1 MTDVVLPCRNE
12 APALPDLLSRMPS
25 GYRPIVVDNG
35 STDGTAEV
43 AREYGAEVVSVTE
56 PGYGA
61 AVHAGVLASDPDDG
75 VVCVMDADGSFDP
88 GCLPLVAAPVRT
100 GAAQLGTARRRP
112 AGRGVWPLHAR
123 AGNAVLAWR
132 IRRTTGLPVHDIGPM
147 RAVRRDDLLALG
159 LRDRRFGYPLE
170 LLLAA
175 ARAGWRVTE
184 VDVGYY
190 PRAAGTRSKVSG
202 SVVGTL
208 RAVRDMSAVLSR

>member
-12 APALPDLLSRMPS
+12 APALPALLSAMPP

-35 STDGTAEV
+35 SSDGTAEV
-43 AREYGAEVVSVTE
+43 ARAFGARVVAVTE

-88 GCLPLVAAPVRT
+88 GQLPLVAAPVLT
-100 GAAQLGTARRRP
+100 GRAQLGTARRRP
-112 AGRGVWPLHAR
+112 VTAGAWPLHAR
-123 AGNAVLAWR
+123 AGNAVLARR
-132 IRRTTGLPVHDIGPM
+132 IRRTTGLAVHDIGPM
-147 RAVRRDDLLALG
+147 RAVRRADLLGLA

-175 ARAGWRVTE
+175 GRAGWRVTE
-184 VDVGYY
+184 VDVDYH
-190 PRAAGTRSKVSG
+190 PRALGTRSKVSG
-202 SVVGTL
+202 SALGTL
-208 RAVRDMSAVLSR
+208 RAVRDMSAVLAR

>member
-35 STDGTAEV
+35 STDGTADV
-43 AREYGAEVVSVTE
+43 ARALGADVVEVSE

-88 GCLPLVAAPVRT
+88 ACLPRIAEPVLSGR
-100 GAAQLGTARRRP
+100 AQMGMGRRRP
-112 AGRGVWPLHAR
+112 VSRGVWPLHAR
-123 AGNAVLAWR
+123 VGNAVLARR
-132 IRRTTGLPVHDIGPM
+132 IRRTTGLSVHDIGPM

-175 ARAGWRVTE
+175 ARAGWEVSE
-184 VDVGYY
+184 VDVDYH

-208 RAVRDMSAVLSR
+208 RAVRDMSAVLAR